1 MPDRG
6 EAATPDSTGSVGSE
20 AEDPAERR
28 FDYDRTVA
36 LSDGVFAIALTLLVL
51 NIGVPTLGAGHEG
64 VLGSRLLDHG
74 QEYFSYALGFAVI
87 GLLWVRHHIFYRGV
101 DRIDTA
107 LTVINL
113 VYLGLVAFLP
123 YPTRIL
129 GLYGHQPAAIIL
141 YALTVT
147 IVSIVARINVVHAI
161 RAGLLS
167 DLGRREVR
175 RHENWLMVPAVFL
188 ISIPISFWSTS
199 AALYSWSLLFVLRAV
214 DRRLAARH

>member
-1 MPDRG
+1 MSDRG
-6 EAATPDSTGSVGSE
+6 EAATPGSAGSA

-51 NIGVPTLGAGHEG
+51 NISAPILGPGHEG

-87 GLLWVRHHIFYRGV
+87 GRLWIRHHIFYRGI
-101 DRIDTA
+101 DRIDA
-107 LTVINL
+107 GLTVINL

-129 GLYGHQPAAIIL
+129 GLYGRQPAAIVL
-141 YALTVT
+141 YATTVAT
-147 IVSIVARINVVHAI
+147 VSIVARIMIVHAM

-167 DLGRREVR
+167 NAGRREER
-175 RHENWLMVPAVFL
+175 RREHWVIVPAVFL
-188 ISIPISFWSTS
+188 LSIPIAFVSTS
-199 AALYSWSLLFVLRAV
+199 AALYSWALLFILPLVY
-214 DRRLAARH
+214 RRLAART

>member
-1 MPDRG
+1 MSDRG
-6 EAATPDSTGSVGSE
+6 EAATSGSAGSA

-51 NIGVPTLGAGHEG
+51 NVSAPSLGPGHEG

-74 QEYFSYALGFAVI
+74 QEYLSYALGFAVI
-87 GLLWVRHHIFYRGV
+87 ALLWVRHHTLYRGI
-101 DRIDTA
+101 DRIDTR
-107 LTVINL
+107 LTVNNL

-129 GLYGHQPAAIIL
+129 GLYGSQPAAIVL
-141 YALTVT
+141 YATTVTAVT
-147 IVSIVARINVVHAI
+147 IVARLMIVHAM

-167 DLGRREVR
+167 DAGRREVR
-175 RHENWLMVPAVFL
+175 RREHWVIVPVVFL
-188 ISIPISFWSTS
+188 LSIPISFVSTS
-199 AALYSWSLLFVLRAV
+199 AALYSWALLFIVPLV
-214 DRRLAARH
+214 YRRLVRRS

>member
-1 MPDRG
+1 MSDRG
-6 EAATPDSTGSVGSE
+6 EAASPGLEGSAG
-20 AEDPAERR
+20 EDPGERR

-51 NIGVPTLGAGHEG
+51 NIGVPPLGAGHTG

-87 GLLWVRHHIFYRGV
+87 GLLWIRHHIFYRGV
-101 DRIDTA
+101 DHIDTP

-129 GLYGHQPAAIIL
+129 GLYGHEPAAITL
-141 YALTVT
+141 YAVTVT
-147 IVSIVARINVVHAI
+147 IVSIVARINVVHAV
-161 RAGLLS
+161 RAGLLT
-167 DLGRREVR
+167 DLGRRELQ

-188 ISIPISFWSTS
+188 ISIPISFWSTN
-199 AALYSWSLLFVLRAV
+199 AALYSWSLLFVLRV
-214 DRRLAARH
+214 IDRRWAARH

>member
-1 MPDRG
+1 MSDRG
-6 EAATPDSTGSVGSE
+6 EAATSGSAGSA

-51 NIGVPTLGAGHEG
+51 NISAPSLGSGHEG

-74 QEYFSYALGFAVI
+74 QEYLSYALGFAVI
-87 GLLWVRHHIFYRGV
+87 ALLWVRHHIFFRGI
-101 DRIDTA
+101 DRIDTR
-107 LTVINL
+107 LTVTNL

-129 GLYGHQPAAIIL
+129 GLYGSQPAAIVL
-141 YALTVT
+141 YATTVTTVT
-147 IVSIVARINVVHAI
+147 IIARLMIGHAM

-167 DLGRREVR
+167 DAGRREVR
-175 RHENWLMVPAVFL
+175 RREHWVIVPAVFL
-188 ISIPISFWSTS
+188 LSIPISFVSTS
-199 AALYSWSLLFVLRAV
+199 AALYCWTLLFILPLVY
-214 DRRLAARH
+214 RRFVTQS